1 MWRRLLATGPEPSFL
16 GDVMLTVL
24 RIFPA
29 LAMALS
35 HGLRKLPPSDAFVAN
50 VEGWGFPAP
59 LLFAWAAA
67 LSEVVGGFLLA
78 AGLLTRVAAL
88 LIAVTM
94 GVAAFVA
101 HGADPFRDKE
111 SALVYLVVMLFFV
124 ARGGGRWSVD
134 RWLSGARRG

>member
-1 MWRRLLATGPEPSFL
+1 MWRRLLATGPEPTFL
-16 GDVMLTVL
+16 ADVMFTIL

-35 HGLRKLPPSDAFVAN
+35 HGMRKLPPSDRFVAG

-59 LLFAWAAA
+59 ELFAWAAA
-67 LSEVVGGFLLA
+67 LSEVVGGFMLA
-78 AGLLTRVAAL
+78 AGLLTRPAAL
-88 LIAVTM
+88 MIAVTM

-101 HGADPFRDKE
+101 HGADDFGVKE
-111 SALVYLVVMLFFV
+111 PALMYLVVMLFFL

-134 RWLSGARRG
+134 RWLSRRR

>member
-1 MWRRLLATGPEPSFL
+1 MWRRWLATGREPSFL
-16 GDVMLTVL
+16 GDVMFTML

-35 HGLRKLPPSDAFVAN
+35 HGLRKLPPSEGFVAG

-59 LLFAWAAA
+59 VFFAWAAA

-78 AGLLTRVAAL
+78 AGLFTRLSAL

-101 HGADPFRDKE
+101 HGADPFSEKE
-111 SALVYLVVMLFFV
+111 SALLYLVVMLFFV
-124 ARGGGRWSVD
+124 VRGGGRWSVD
-134 RWLSGARRG
+134 RWLTRSR